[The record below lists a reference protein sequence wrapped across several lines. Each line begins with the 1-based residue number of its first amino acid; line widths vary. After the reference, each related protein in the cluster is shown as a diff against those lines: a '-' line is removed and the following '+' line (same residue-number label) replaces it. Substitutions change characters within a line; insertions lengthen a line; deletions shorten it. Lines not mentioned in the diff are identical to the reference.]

1 MTDKCLSA
9 KSLGNPALA
18 EQHYSTYFVMV
29 PEDVG
34 YEELFHPA
42 YWRHVKGNLKPL
54 AMVRVRRSD
63 SAYDVFL
70 TVRIVIAGG
79 VVMEYHGGRPPRG
92 IDPFKVESDARAE
105 AMKMQVGPIGNNGKP
120 IIRAEYLP
128 KTKWRV
134 IGLGSEE
141 IKRDMPTREAAEA
154 ELAMYLH
161 AINMRNPTDE
171 ELLAEVKR
179 RASVEAAAQKA
190 SAPAGA

>member
-9 KSLGNPALA
+9 KALGNPALA
-18 EQHYSTYFVMV
+18 EQHYSTYYEMV
-29 PEDVG
+29 QEDVG
-34 YEELFHPA
+34 YEDLFHPA
-42 YWRHVKGNLKPL
+42 FWRHHKAKLKPL
-54 AMVRVRRSD
+54 AIVRVRRSD

-70 TVRIVIAGG
+70 TVRTVIAGG

-92 IDPFKVESDARAE
+92 IDPFKVEADARAE
-105 AMKMQVGPIGNNGKP
+105 AMKMQIAPIGANGKP
-120 IIRAEYLP
+120 VIRAEYLP

-141 IKRDMPTREAAEA
+141 IKRDLPTREAAEA

-171 ELLAEVKR
+171 ELLAETKR
-179 RASVEAAAQKA
+179 RADAVAAAQK
-190 SAPAGA
+190 PAA